1 MINYETAEYI
11 LNDLSALLEKECF
24 ECEIIKIITFLTR
37 IQICFYRMFFF
48 LTFLPARLLLISI
61 RGTEEE
67 EASRV

>member
-1 MINYETAEYI
+1 MRNHQNNHISDEN
-11 LNDLSALLEKECF
+11 LNLL
-24 ECEIIKIITFLTR
+24 L
-37 IQICFYRMFFF
+37 QDVFFF

>member
-1 MINYETAEYI
+1 MRNHQNNHISDEN
-11 LNDLSALLEKECF
+11 LNLL
-24 ECEIIKIITFLTR
+24 L
-37 IQICFYRMFFF
+37 QDVFF